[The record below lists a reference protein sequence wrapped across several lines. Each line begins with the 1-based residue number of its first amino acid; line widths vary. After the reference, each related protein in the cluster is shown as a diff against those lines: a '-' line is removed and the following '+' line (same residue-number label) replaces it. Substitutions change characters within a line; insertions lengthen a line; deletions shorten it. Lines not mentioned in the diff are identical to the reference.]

1 MFSDHADIKIE
12 IIDGKISG
20 KIFKH
25 QKLSNHLQ
33 INHVFRKKS
42 QQMFKYH

>member
-1 MFSDHADIKIE
+1 MFSDHADIKLE
-12 IIDGKISG
+12 INGEKISR
-20 KIFKH
+20 KIFKY

-33 INHVFRKKS
+33 INPVYRKKS